1 MTREPVARASR
12 LGAWPDPGPA
22 RRARALLL
30 GLMATTASAVI
41 AVPCLLRAL
50 RAFTALRPLTAVS
63 PDEALVVLAAA
74 LAGLVCLWLS
84 LLFALG
90 TCSLLPGLLGA
101 GGRRLTEHLA
111 PAFCARLTSS
121 LLGAALLTSTPPAA
135 LAIASTAGTVAAKAV
150 AADASG
156 GRPNGQ
162 TSGAAAGAADLS
174 RQAPEPGWR
183 PHRPAAAPAHDLGSR
198 LLATSPRP
206 GWCAGTEDGA
216 AVVRRGDSLWTIAA
230 RHLGP
235 EATAAEVAHEWPRWY
250 AANRHLIG
258 DNPGL
263 ILPGQVLVAPDESIP
278 RDAGNTADAGNTG
291 DAADACQAGAGGA
304 PGKTAHP
311 GQRLGARQ

>member
-12 LGAWPDPGPA
+12 IDAWPDPGPA
-22 RRARALLL
+22 CRARALLL
-30 GLMATTASAVI
+30 GLITTIGSAVI
-41 AVPCLLRAL
+41 AVPCLLSAL

-90 TCSLLPGLLGA
+90 TWSLLPGLLGA
-101 GGRRLTEHLA
+101 GGRRLAEHLA

-135 LAIASTAGTVAAKAV
+135 LAIASPVGTVVARGV
-150 AADASG
+150 AADAVAGPGSG
-156 GRPNGQ
+156 GQ

-174 RQAPEPGWR
+174 RQAPSPGWR
-183 PHRPAAAPAHDLGSR
+183 PQRPAAAPARDLGSR

-206 GWCAGTEDGA
+206 GWCAGAEDGV

-235 EATAAEVAHEWPRWY
+235 EATAVEVAHEWPRWY

-258 DNPGL
+258 DDPGL
-263 ILPGQVLVAPDESIP
+263 ILPGQVLVAPDERIP
-278 RDAGNTADAGNTG
+278 GDAGNAGV
-291 DAADACQAGAGGA
+291 GAA
-304 PGKTAHP
+304 PGNTAHP
-311 GQRLGARQ
+311 SQRLGARQ

>member
-1 MTREPVARASR
+1 MTREPVARPSR
-12 LGAWPDPGPA
+12 VGAWPEPA
-22 RRARALLL
+22 PAHRARALLL
-30 GLMATTASAVI
+30 GLIATVGSAVI
-41 AVPCLLRAL
+41 GVPCLLSAW

-90 TCSLLPGLLGA
+90 TWSLLPGLLGA
-101 GGRRLTEHLA
+101 GGRRLAEHLA

-135 LAIASTAGTVAAKAV
+135 LAIASPVGTVAAKGV
-150 AADASG
+150 TADALAGRGSG
-156 GRPNGQ
+156 GR
-162 TSGAAAGAADLS
+162 TSGAVAEVAAGVADLS
-174 RQAPEPGWR
+174 RQAPSPGWR
-183 PHRPAAAPAHDLGSR
+183 PQRPAAAPARDLGSR

-206 GWCAGTEDGA
+206 GWCAGAEDGE

-230 RHLGP
+230 EHLGP

-258 DNPGL
+258 DDPGL
-263 ILPGQVLVAPDESIP
+263 ILPGQVLVAPDERIP
-278 RDAGNTADAGNTG
+278 GDAGEAADAGNADNAGVGAAPG
-291 DAADACQAGAGGA
+291 DAA
-304 PGKTAHP
+304 HP
-311 GQRLGARQ
+311 SQRIGARR